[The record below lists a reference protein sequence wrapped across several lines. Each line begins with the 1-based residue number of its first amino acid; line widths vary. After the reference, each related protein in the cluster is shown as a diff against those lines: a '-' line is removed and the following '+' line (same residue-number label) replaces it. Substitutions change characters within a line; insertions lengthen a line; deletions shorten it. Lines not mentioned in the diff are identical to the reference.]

1 MCFPF
6 VNPTPAIAL
15 VRRSFNEDGRRS
27 GEAGGFV
34 FFVVRIISDL
44 SNWRQAVMQ
53 YGAMNFPIKPVSD
66 ELAEIGALGFDYLEL
81 TMDPPRA
88 HYTTLQQQM
97 QTIINDLD
105 SRGMSV
111 VCHLPTFVSTADL
124 TDSIRQASLQEMF
137 HSLEVAAE
145 LGAQKVVL
153 HPGHIG
159 GLGIYVVE
167 TALDHAN
174 NSLAAVIAYAQKLGL
189 CVCLENMFPRCRAFV
204 EPEDFADILQRFP
217 DLKLTLDTG
226 HANIGA
232 PNGRRIL
239 EFIETYGHRIG
250 HLHISDN
257 LGQRDDHIPLG
268 SGVIDFEKIA
278 RAIKRSGYDDT
289 ATLEIFSEDRQ
300 ALVQSR
306 DRFDALFQNSQAEFL

>member
-1 MCFPF
+1 
-6 VNPTPAIAL
+6 
-15 VRRSFNEDGRRS
+15 
-27 GEAGGFV
+27 
-34 FFVVRIISDL
+34 
-44 SNWRQAVMQ
+44 MQ
-53 YGAMNFPIKPVSD
+53 YGAMNFPIKPVSA
-66 ELAEIGALGFDYLEL
+66 ELTKISALGFDYLEL
-81 TMDPPRA
+81 TMDPPQA

-97 QTIINDLD
+97 QAIVNDLHFL
-105 SRGMSV
+105 GMSII
-111 VCHLPTFVSTADL
+111 CHLPTFVSTADL

-159 GLGIYVVE
+159 GLGVYVIE
-167 TALDHAN
+167 TALAHAN
-174 NSLAAVIAYAQKLGL
+174 NSLRAIIEHAQKLGL

-204 EPEDFADILQRFP
+204 EPDDFADILKRFP

-232 PNGRRIL
+232 RGGRRIL
-239 EFIETYGHRIG
+239 QFIKKFGHRIG

-257 LGQRDDHIPLG
+257 LGERDDHMPLG
-268 SGVIDFEKIA
+268 SGIIDFEKIA
-278 RAIKRSGYDDT
+278 RAIKRIGYDDT

-306 DRFDALFQNSQAEFL
+306 QRFDDLFQNS

>member
-1 MCFPF
+1 
-6 VNPTPAIAL
+6 
-15 VRRSFNEDGRRS
+15 
-27 GEAGGFV
+27 
-34 FFVVRIISDL
+34 
-44 SNWRQAVMQ
+44 MQ

-66 ELAEIGALGFDYLEL
+66 ELTEIGALGFDYLEL

-88 HYTTLQQQM
+88 HYKTLRQQM
-97 QTIINDLD
+97 QKIVNGLD
-105 SRGMSV
+105 SRGMSII
-111 VCHLPTFVSTADL
+111 CHLPTFVSIADL

-137 HSLEVAAE
+137 HSLEVAVE
-145 LGAQKVVL
+145 LGASKVVL

-159 GLGIYVVE
+159 GLGIYVKE
-167 TALDHAN
+167 TALEHAN
-174 NSLAAVIAYAQKLGL
+174 NSLAAIIEHAQKQGL

-204 EPEDFADILQRFP
+204 EPDDFVDILQRFP

-232 PNGRRIL
+232 RGGRRIL
-239 EFIETYGHRIG
+239 QFIEKFGHRIG

-268 SGVIDFEKIA
+268 SGVIDFEKIV

-306 DRFDALFQNSQAEFL
+306 QKFNELLLSS